1 MWKSKKQFPVI
12 FLEGIRTVSIAALPV
27 HIAEIGHGAG
37 LSFFIKDIFT
47 EGRGGGKSL
56 QEKLIRADG
65 MAEMRVD
72 VVFPV
77 QNITGQFV
85 CDAEPVRSFAE
96 LNPAPF
102 QPVYTKQP
110 LKHGEGMIGRLCQGR
125 RAFPEKMPER
135 NTFPGLPGDLS
146 VEGDKFRAFV
156 LFKESMDFILRFQR
170 KIGAGQQVIVSIGPG
185 SAGALDGSGSLKTA
199 FLSACG
205 CLQKQKFTGDLAVA
219 APADAEPLCKEKPG
233 LAQKLGKTRKIE
245 AAGFLIDMQID
256 IVASVIQT
264 EKKLL

>member
-110 LKHGEGMIGRLCQGR
+110 LKHGEGMIGRLCQG
-125 RAFPEKMPER
+125 EE
-135 NTFPGLPGDLS
+135 LS
-146 VEGDKFRAFV
+146 RK
-156 LFKESMDFILRFQR
+156 KCQR
-170 KIGAGQQVIVSIGPG
+170 EIRSRVCWEISLSKAIN
-185 SAGALDGSGSLKTA
+185 SA
-199 FLSACG
+199 
-205 CLQKQKFTGDLAVA
+205 
-219 APADAEPLCKEKPG
+219 PLC
-233 LAQKLGKTRKIE
+233 
-245 AAGFLIDMQID
+245 F
-256 IVASVIQT
+256 S
-264 EKKLL
+264 KKAWISS